1 MLKPLTI
8 ITLSLFIAAVAL
20 GWFFIIPNVRQ
31 IGVLQDGLVQEKE
44 DLAILQQAGAAIEG
58 AQNFY
63 AGLSE
68 KNIKLLS
75 LAAPSA
81 PDKHDLAFQLNRH
94 AAESGVILREI
105 VVADPLAA
113 REGTSGVLFAV
124 PITLQLEGS
133 YTTLK
138 AFLVNVEQSLRIF
151 DVMKISINSIEAE
164 EEGGGTFSFEV
175 SGNAY
180 YAAQ

>member
-1 MLKPLTI
+1 MVKPH
-8 ITLSLFIAAVAL
+8 TLIVSSLFISAVAL
-20 GWFFIIPNVRQ
+20 GWFFVIPNVRQ
-31 IGVLQDGLVQEKE
+31 IGVLGDELARERE
-44 DLAILQQAGAAIEG
+44 DLGIFLQTDATIEG

-63 AGLSE
+63 DGLSE
-68 KNIKLLS
+68 EKKNLLS

-81 PDKHDLAFQLNRH
+81 PDKHDLAFQLNRQ
-94 AAESGVILREI
+94 AAESGVILKAI
-105 VVADPLAA
+105 VVADPPAA
-113 REGTSGVLFAV
+113 QEGTSGVLFAV

-151 DVMKISINSIEAE
+151 DVTKISIISTETE
-164 EEGGGTFSFEV
+164 EEGDSVFSFEI

-180 YAAQ
+180 YAVQ